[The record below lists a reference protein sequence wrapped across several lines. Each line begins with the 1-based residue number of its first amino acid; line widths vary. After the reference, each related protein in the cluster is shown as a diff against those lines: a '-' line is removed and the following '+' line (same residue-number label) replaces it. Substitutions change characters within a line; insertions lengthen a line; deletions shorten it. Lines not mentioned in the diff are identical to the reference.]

1 MALPRQVFR
10 NNVCGNRS
18 FAMLRPSL
26 FIAALIISLGPVAA
40 EDGCE
45 KFAWSVA
52 RERAAF
58 AASDKT
64 TALASD
70 TLTALPPGAL
80 VIRLQQGGQAAFDMP
95 PERKPRTEPWH
106 GGMVR
111 LPALAKPGIYQITLS
126 DDAWIDVIQNGRYAR
141 SVGSTGRSD
150 CPGVRKSV
158 RLDLDASPIVLQVS
172 GVAAETIVIAI
183 GPVQ

>member
-1 MALPRQVFR
+1 
-10 NNVCGNRS
+10 
-18 FAMLRPSL
+18 MLRPCL
-26 FIAALIISLGPVAA
+26 AAVALIASLASASAA
-40 EDGCE
+40 DDGCE
-45 KFAWSVA
+45 KFAWSLA

-58 AASDKT
+58 AAPDKT
-64 TALASD
+64 TIAAGEALA
-70 TLTALPPGAL
+70 ALPASAL
-80 VIRLQQGGQAAFDMP
+80 LIRLRPAAQASFAMP
-95 PERKPRTEPWH
+95 PERKPKTEQWH

-158 RLDLDASPIVLQVS
+158 RLDLDASPVVLQVS
-172 GVAAETIVIAI
+172 GVAPDTIAVTI
-183 GPVQ
+183 GAVE

>member
-1 MALPRQVFR
+1 MFRPVLVVATLIALLAP
-10 NNVCGNRS
+10 
-18 FAMLRPSL
+18 A
-26 FIAALIISLGPVAA
+26 AA

-45 KFAWSVA
+45 KFAWSVV
-52 RERAAF
+52 RDRAAF
-58 AASDKT
+58 AVPDKT
-64 TALASD
+64 NATAGE
-70 TLTALPPGAL
+70 TLTSLPVGAL
-80 VIRLQQGGQAAFDMP
+80 TIRLQPGAQASFEMP
-95 PERKPRTEPWH
+95 PERKPRTEQWH

-172 GVAAETIVIAI
+172 GVAADTVAIAI

>member
-1 MALPRQVFR
+1 
-10 NNVCGNRS
+10 
-18 FAMLRPSL
+18 MLRPGL
-26 FIAALIISLGPVAA
+26 IIIAALIVSLAPAAA

-52 RERAAF
+52 PDRAAF
-58 AASDKT
+58 AATDKT
-64 TALASD
+64 TTASGE
-70 TLTALPPGAL
+70 TLTALPAGAL
-80 VIRLQQGGQAAFDMP
+80 TIRLQPGAQANFEMP
-95 PERKPRTEPWH
+95 PERKPRIETWH

-158 RLDLDASPIVLQVS
+158 RLDLDASPVVLQVS
-172 GVAAETIVIAI
+172 GVAGDTIAI
-183 GPVQ
+183 TIGAVE

>member
-1 MALPRQVFR
+1 MRRPGVFAA
-10 NNVCGNRS
+10 V
-18 FAMLRPSL
+18 L
-26 FIAALIISLGPVAA
+26 IASLGPAAA

-52 RERAAF
+52 RDRTAF
-58 AASDKT
+58 TATDKT
-64 TALASD
+64 TATAGE
-70 TLTALPPGAL
+70 TLTSLPAGAL
-80 VIRLQQGGQAAFDMP
+80 TIRLQPGAQANFEMP
-95 PERKPRTEPWH
+95 PERKPRIETWH

-158 RLDLDASPIVLQVS
+158 RLDLDASPVVLQVS
-172 GVAAETIVIAI
+172 GVAPDTIAMTI

>member
-1 MALPRQVFR
+1 MFRSGLVVLTLLAL
-10 NNVCGNRS
+10 
-18 FAMLRPSL
+18 
-26 FIAALIISLGPVAA
+26 LGPAKAA
-40 EDGCE
+40 DDGCE
-45 KFAWSVA
+45 KFAWSLA

-64 TALASD
+64 TIVAGETLA
-70 TLTALPPGAL
+70 ALPASAL
-80 VIRLQQGGQAAFDMP
+80 VIRLQPGAQASFEMP
-95 PERKPRTEPWH
+95 PERKPKTEQWH

-111 LPALAKPGIYQITLS
+111 WPALAKSGIYQITLS

-158 RLDLDASPIVLQVS
+158 RLDLDANPVVLQLS
-172 GVAAETIVIAI
+172 GVSPDAITMTIGAVE
-183 GPVQ
+183 

>member
-1 MALPRQVFR
+1 MRRSSLIVLAL
-10 NNVCGNRS
+10 
-18 FAMLRPSL
+18 L
-26 FIAALIISLGPVAA
+26 ALLGPAA
-40 EDGCE
+40 ADDGCE
-45 KFAWSVA
+45 KFAWSLA

-58 AASDKT
+58 AAADKIT
-64 TALASD
+64 IAAGETLA
-70 TLTALPPGAL
+70 ALPAGAL
-80 VIRLQQGGQAAFDMP
+80 VIRLQPGAQAAFEMP

-111 LPALAKPGIYQITLS
+111 LPALPKPGIYQITLS

-158 RLDLDASPIVLQVS
+158 RLDLDAAPVVRQVS
-172 GVAAETIVIAI
+172 GVAAATSAVTI

>member
-1 MALPRQVFR
+1 MLRSPLIVLALLALP
-10 NNVCGNRS
+10 G
-18 FAMLRPSL
+18 P
-26 FIAALIISLGPVAA
+26 AAAD
-40 EDGCE
+40 DGCE
-45 KFAWSVA
+45 KFAWSLA
-52 RERAAF
+52 RERIAF
-58 AASDKT
+58 AATGKT
-64 TALASD
+64 AIAAGETLA
-70 TLTALPPGAL
+70 ALPAGAL
-80 VIRLQQGGQAAFDMP
+80 VIRLQPGAQAAFDMP

-111 LPALAKPGIYQITLS
+111 LPALPKPGIYQIALS

-158 RLDLDASPIVLQVS
+158 RLDLEAAPVVLQLS
-172 GVAAETIVIAI
+172 GVAPDTIAVTI

>member
-1 MALPRQVFR
+1 
-10 NNVCGNRS
+10 
-18 FAMLRPSL
+18 MLRPCL
-26 FIAALIISLGPVAA
+26 AAIALIASLASADAA
-40 EDGCE
+40 DDGCE
-45 KFAWSVA
+45 KFAWSLA

-58 AASDKT
+58 AAPDKAT
-64 TALASD
+64 VAAGE
-70 TLTALPPGAL
+70 TLTALPAGAL
-80 VIRLQQGGQAAFDMP
+80 VIRLQPGALASFAMP

-126 DDAWIDVIQNGRYAR
+126 DDAWIDVIQNGRYVR

-158 RLDLDASPIVLQVS
+158 RLDLDASPVVLQLS
-172 GVAAETIVIAI
+172 GVSPDAITVTIGAVE
-183 GPVQ
+183 

>member
-1 MALPRQVFR
+1 MSMFRSGLVAIALLALLGTAR
-10 NNVCGNRS
+10 
-18 FAMLRPSL
+18 
-26 FIAALIISLGPVAA
+26 AAD
-40 EDGCE
+40 DGCE
-45 KFAWSVA
+45 KFAWSLA

-58 AASDKT
+58 TAPDKT
-64 TALASD
+64 TVAAGE
-70 TLTALPPGAL
+70 TLPALPAGAL
-80 VIRLQQGGQAAFDMP
+80 VIRLQQGTQASFEMP
-95 PERKPRTEPWH
+95 PERKPRTEQWH

-111 LPALAKPGIYQITLS
+111 LPALAKSGIYQITLS

-158 RLDLDASPIVLQVS
+158 RLDLDASPVVLQVS
-172 GVAAETIVIAI
+172 GVAGDAIAITI